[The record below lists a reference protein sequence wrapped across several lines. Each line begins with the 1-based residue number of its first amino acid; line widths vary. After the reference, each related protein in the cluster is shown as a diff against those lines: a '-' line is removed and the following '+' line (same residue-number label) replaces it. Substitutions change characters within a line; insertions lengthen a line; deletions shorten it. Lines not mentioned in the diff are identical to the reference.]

1 MSFAQL
7 FHFTVVNILL
17 LSYNFCC
24 TLMVLKEEDCVIFLK
39 KPSLRMNSPGSFCC
53 GITVH
58 FDIRP
63 KPSMVMV
70 VYAPAYG
77 KEAWQVN
84 KVTVNQQDDLLDAIW
99 GLLPMGGAGGEGHS
113 HMAGSELACAPS
125 PVHHESGQPPSAQ
138 THFHPGFSMA
148 FRVLGVC
155 APQRSSLTVCMRSDV
170 TENQPLPSSVSS
182 HKN

>member
-63 KPSMVMV
+63 KPFMVMV

-99 GLLPMGGAGGEGHS
+99 GLLPMGGAGGGRP
-113 HMAGSELACAPS
+113 L
-125 PVHHESGQPPSAQ
+125 
-138 THFHPGFSMA
+138 THGW
-148 FRVLGVC
+148 
-155 APQRSSLTVCMRSDV
+155 Q
-170 TENQPLPSSVSS
+170 
-182 HKN
+182 